1 MSDKK
6 VEVTLHTELQDPIE
20 SIDPDA
26 DDSLPLPESD
36 DDAQEI
42 TS

>member
-1 MSDKK
+1 MPEKQ
-6 VEVTLHTELQDPIE
+6 VVVWLHTELQDPIE
-20 SIDPDA
+20 SIEPDA

-36 DDAQEI
+36 DDPQEI